1 MERNKSVL
9 TAMNWHWL
17 VTDASLTALFL
28 LLGLL
33 LLYGTGIPH
42 EKQGP
47 TGLQEFL
54 ALFVGASEGG
64 LDASMV
70 ITKVPPTYPAIARQ
84 MNIAGV
90 VEVNVTADD
99 NGKVTEAL
107 AINGPAMLRASAEA
121 AIRQWKFKGS
131 GKGKIAVTFGK

>member
-1 MERNKSVL
+1 MK
-9 TAMNWHWL
+9 WHWL
-17 VTDASLTALFL
+17 VTDVSLTVLFL

-33 LLYGTGIPH
+33 LLYGTGMSQGQ
-42 EKQGP
+42 QGP
-47 TGLQEFL
+47 AGLKGFL

-70 ITKVPPTYPAIARQ
+70 VNKVAPTYPAIARQ
-84 MNIAGV
+84 MNISGV

-99 NGKVTEAL
+99 SGKVTEAV

-121 AIRQWKFKGS
+121 AIKQWKFKGS
-131 GKGKIAVTFGK
+131 GKGKISVSFGK